1 MKISRLLLLA
11 QAIVAVTALSGCTVR
26 YDFSQCESDSD
37 CGASEVCEPETG
49 LCTLGQEAV
58 VTSFSD
64 GVSSTTVRTVGIAD
78 LSGSLKD
85 LGGGM
90 RDGVLAAYAAH
101 NTLSTRKY
109 TFEHTALDDVYDP
122 EKSVELVDSATKPQS
137 DGTGRQAFAI
147 VGSMGSP
154 TSNAMLPIVNERQV
168 PFFGTYSGANHL
180 RKSPPERTVWNTRA
194 SYQLEGEVITLNQ
207 LTRDPKPINPRNI
220 FAFAQSPIDS
230 NVEGYA
236 DISQRVAEDDPTALD
251 PYGLSGYRGV
261 VDALSQPLSSQTEI
275 PLASYRA
282 TSTNTKIAREYFF
295 KWLLGLDDRLDGPVL
310 SGADDPDVGIVMV
323 AVASAA
329 TDFVVGVIDGLDQ
342 LKAGEKP
349 SVISAEDWEK
359 VDPERLAMVQKINL
373 TISSI
378 SPVGDQLASN
388 LRAAGAS
395 DYCTNDVPILVSQ
408 VVPFPMGQS
417 GGAIQFREEM
427 EAYDPNFIPGYVNF
441 EGWIAGKA
449 FVAAVEAI
457 DGPVTSDSFFE
468 LLESG
473 DFSVDL
479 KTGSSL
485 DFDSNDHEGSATVYG
500 SRLGE
505 GCVYEEFEFD

>member
-109 TFEHTALDDVYDP
+109 MFEHTALDDVYDP
-122 EKSVELVDSATKPQS
+122 EKSVELVDSVIRPQS
-137 DGTGRQAFAI
+137 DGTERQAFAI
-147 VGSMGSP
+147 VGSMGVADVERHAPDRERATGSVLRHLQRRESP
-154 TSNAMLPIVNERQV
+154 SEV
-168 PFFGTYSGANHL
+168 S
-180 RKSPPERTVWNTRA
+180 PERTVWNTRA

-359 VDPERLAMVQKINL
+359 VDPERLAMVQKIKL

-457 DGPVTSDSFFE
+457 EGPVTSDSFFE